1 MSVLHLV
8 VISVERFV
16 AIKYP
21 FRYDSIVKK
30 FRLTVAVVC
39 CWQLVTVY
47 IIYRISTDLRKFPGY
62 VILFV
67 FCHTY
72 VYFICRRHEIQIQ
85 SEQFSQKA
93 TAKFL
98 KEKKACKTTS
108 IIIGGVF
115 ICYYPGVVISI
126 LPEIFSD
133 FLIRRI
139 CLSFRPLGF
148 TFLIANSLCN
158 PIIYCWKN
166 KEIREASMLL
176 VKKKT
181 ANEGLV

>member
-1 MSVLHLV
+1 M
-8 VISVERFV
+8 F
-16 AIKYP
+16 
-21 FRYDSIVKK
+21 FRI
-30 FRLTVAVVC
+30 FG
-39 CWQLVTVY
+39 VTIFIPIM
-47 IIYRISTDLRKFPGY
+47 IILGFP
-62 VILFV
+62 VIL

-72 VYFICRRHEIQIQ
+72 VYFIFRRHEIQIQ
-85 SEQFSQKA
+85 SEQVSQEA

-115 ICYYPGVVISI
+115 ICYFPGVVLSI

-133 FLIRRI
+133 FLTRRI

-176 VKKKT
+176 VKKKKQLT
-181 ANEGLV
+181 KVLSDI